1 MQGYCWNLHQLDLS
15 CRAIVQ
21 EEHSLKPPDQAYL
34 QGLEPGQ
41 MARGQGKSDF
51 IDAVSVA
58 ADILNKAVQM
68 RPELE
73 KHSVTK
79 EIVLI
84 SSLQDRVKEAE
95 VHEFVAA
102 LVESLKQHDVRNI
115 TTSLE
120 SIPEHCTKRMSSIC
134 ACILGRH

>member
-1 MQGYCWNLHQLDLS
+1 M
-15 CRAIVQ
+15 Q

-120 SIPEHCTKRMSSIC
+120 SIPEHCTKHTSSSF
-134 ACILGRH
+134 ACISSRH

>member
-1 MQGYCWNLHQLDLS
+1 MAWQSAFLVHIHIRCGV
-15 CRAIVQ
+15 IEQ

-58 ADILNKAVQM
+58 ADLLNKAVQL

-73 KHSVTK
+73 KHNVSK

-84 SSLQDRVKEAE
+84 SSLQERVKEAE

-102 LVESLKQHDVRNI
+102 LVESLKQYDVRH
-115 TTSLE
+115 TT
-120 SIPEHCTKRMSSIC
+120 TR
-134 ACILGRH
+134 